1 MDLFKRKHK
10 QVLPP
15 LFTDDELTSLTTNYN
30 GVIDFLTGLSD
41 EEYKKT
47 IEVAE
52 IYRKAEAE
60 AAKALGIE
68 KPPTAFINPP
78 EHEEIKKNW
87 LDEPAFLEDDHDTP
101 ASNQQRKSA
110 KRAIKVKD

>member
-1 MDLFKRKHK
+1 VDLFKRKHK

-41 EEYKKT
+41 EDYKRT
-47 IEVAE
+47 VEVAE
-52 IYRKAEAE
+52 IYRKAETE

-68 KPPTAFINPP
+68 KQPTAFINPP
-78 EHEEIKKNW
+78 AEPEAPGSFLDDEPDFLEHEPKK
-87 LDEPAFLEDDHDTP
+87 
-101 ASNQQRKSA
+101 RKG
-110 KRAIKVKD
+110 K